1 MTNIEQAKKKYK
13 CASLFELY
21 VARERDKDIMNSE
34 GKQVVVAL
42 IEIKKD
48 NRDRWTLFFAA
59 VAAICTIVGLF
70 IKK

>member
-1 MTNIEQAKKKYK
+1 
-13 CASLFELY
+13 
-21 VARERDKDIMNSE
+21 MNSE
-34 GKQVVVAL
+34 EKQVVVAL

-70 IKK
+70 IKKIISLQDQRGFKLIDYANIGCK